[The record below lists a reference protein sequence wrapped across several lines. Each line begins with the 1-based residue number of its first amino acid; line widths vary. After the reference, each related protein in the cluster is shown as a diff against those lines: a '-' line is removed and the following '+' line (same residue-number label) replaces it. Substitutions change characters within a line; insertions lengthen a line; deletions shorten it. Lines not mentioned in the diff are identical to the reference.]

1 MITPEG
7 LVPRDHQE
15 ERIDEADQD
24 QQYCRVTDQ
33 EARGAYCRST
43 PDIPTKPLTE
53 DELRTSRRQMYGHEP
68 EQAEPKD
75 DGPAPENMDAGT
87 NQRRTERTQRGT
99 GGALE

>member
-1 MITPEG
+1 VITPEG
-7 LVPRDHQE
+7 LVPRYHQE

-24 QQYCRVTDQ
+24 QQHCRATDQ
-33 EARGAYCRST
+33 EARDAYCSST
-43 PDIPTKPLTE
+43 PDALTKPLAE
-53 DELRTSRRQMYGHEP
+53 DKLRTSRRQVYGHEP

-75 DGPAPENMDAGT
+75 EGPAPANMDAGT